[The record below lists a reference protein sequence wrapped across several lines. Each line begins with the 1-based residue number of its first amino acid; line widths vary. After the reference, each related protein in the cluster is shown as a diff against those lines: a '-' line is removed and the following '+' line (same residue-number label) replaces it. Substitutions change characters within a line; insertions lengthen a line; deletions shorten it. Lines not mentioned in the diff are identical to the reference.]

1 MIDLHTHSTA
11 SDGVLSPAQ
20 LVQHA
25 AEKKLTVLA
34 LTDHDTT
41 AGMQEAR
48 IEAEKQGIT
57 FLGGIEITVQW
68 TSGEFHLLGLGLTH
82 TSDKL
87 SDLIQFLKDARYQR
101 NSQMAQKLR
110 EQGVDITL
118 EEVQARF
125 DIPNIGRPHFAA
137 VLQEKGI
144 VRHRQQAFERYF
156 AKGRPCYVDRTG
168 ADLDAAIQAIVT
180 SGGVPVLAHPL
191 SLYVSWGRMEE
202 TMCSIRDHGVK
213 GLEAWHPGARVA
225 EAERFEQMAH
235 KLGMCVT
242 AGSDYH
248 GEAIRADR
256 HIGYTCGKKAIED
269 KYYFDE
275 LKPVLDANLQ

>member
-11 SDGVLSPAQ
+11 SDGVLTPQQ

-25 AEKKLTVLA
+25 AEKKLAVLA
-34 LTDHDTT
+34 FTDHDTT
-41 AGMQEAR
+41 ARIEEAQR
-48 IEAEKQGIT
+48 EAEKPGII

-68 TSGEFHLLGLGLTH
+68 TSGEFHLLGLGIKN
-82 TSDKL
+82 TSEEMKA
-87 SDLIQFLKDARYQR
+87 LIQFLKDARYQR

-110 EQGVDITL
+110 EEGVDITL
-118 EEVQARF
+118 EEVQKRF

-137 VLQEKGI
+137 LLEEKGI
-144 VRHRQQAFERYF
+144 VRRRQQAFDRYF

-168 ADLDAAIQAIVT
+168 ADLDAAIKAIVT
-180 SGGVPVLAHPL
+180 SGGLPVLAHPL

-202 TMCSIRDHGVK
+202 TLTNIRDHGVK

-225 EAERFEQMAH
+225 EAERFEQLAH

-248 GEAIRADR
+248 GEAVRADR
-256 HIGYTCGKKAIED
+256 HIGYTCGKKPIVD
-269 KYYFDE
+269 RYYFEE
-275 LKPVLDANLQ
+275 LKPLLESL

>member
-11 SDGVLSPAQ
+11 SDGVLTPQQ

-25 AEKKLTVLA
+25 GEKKLAVLA

-41 AGMQEAR
+41 AGIEEAQS
-48 IEAEKQGIT
+48 EAEKQGII

-68 TSGEFHLLGLGLTH
+68 TSGEFHLLGLGIKN
-82 TSDKL
+82 TSEEMKA
-87 SDLIQFLKDARYQR
+87 LIQFLKDARYQR

-118 EEVQARF
+118 EEVQKRF

-137 VLQEKGI
+137 VLEEKGI
-144 VRHRQQAFERYF
+144 VRRRQQAFDRYF

-168 ADLDAAIQAIVT
+168 ADLDAAIKAIVT
-180 SGGVPVLAHPL
+180 SGGLPVLAHPL

-202 TMCSIRDHGVK
+202 TLTNIRDHGVK

-225 EAERFEQMAH
+225 EAERFEQLAH

-248 GEAIRADR
+248 GEAVRADR
-256 HIGYTCGKKAIED
+256 HIGYTCGKKPID
-269 KYYFDE
+269 DRYYFEE
-275 LKPVLDANLQ
+275 LKPLLESL

>member
-11 SDGVLSPAQ
+11 SDGVLTPQQ

-25 AEKKLTVLA
+25 AEKKLAVLA

-41 AGMQEAR
+41 AGIEEAQR
-48 IEAEKQGIT
+48 EAEKQGII

-68 TSGEFHLLGLGLTH
+68 TSGEFHLLGLGIKN
-82 TSDKL
+82 TSEEMKA
-87 SDLIQFLKDARYQR
+87 LIQFLKDARYQR

-118 EEVQARF
+118 EEVQKRF

-137 VLQEKGI
+137 VLEEKGI
-144 VRHRQQAFERYF
+144 VRRRQQAFDRYF

-168 ADLDAAIQAIVT
+168 ADLDAAIKAIVT
-180 SGGVPVLAHPL
+180 SGGLPVLAHPL

-202 TMCSIRDHGVK
+202 TLTNIRDHGVK

-225 EAERFEQMAH
+225 EAERFEQLAH

-248 GEAIRADR
+248 GEAVRADR
-256 HIGYTCGKKAIED
+256 HIGYTCGKKPID
-269 KYYFDE
+269 DRYYFEE
-275 LKPVLDANLQ
+275 LKPLLESL

>member
-11 SDGVLSPAQ
+11 SDGVLTPQQ
-20 LVQHA
+20 LVHHA
-25 AEKKLTVLA
+25 AEKKLAVLA

-41 AGMQEAR
+41 AGIEEAER
-48 IEAEKQGIT
+48 EAEKQGII

-68 TSGEFHLLGLGLTH
+68 TSGEFHLLGLGIKN
-82 TSDKL
+82 TSEEMKA
-87 SDLIQFLKDARYQR
+87 LIQFLKDARYQR

-118 EEVQARF
+118 EEVQKRF

-137 VLQEKGI
+137 VLEEKGI
-144 VRHRQQAFERYF
+144 VRRRQQAFDRYF

-168 ADLDAAIQAIVT
+168 ADLDAAIKAIVT
-180 SGGVPVLAHPL
+180 SGGLPVLAHPL

-202 TMCSIRDHGVK
+202 TLTNIRDHGVK

-225 EAERFEQMAH
+225 EAERFEQLAH

-248 GEAIRADR
+248 GEAVRADR
-256 HIGYTCGKKAIED
+256 HIGYTCGKKPID
-269 KYYFDE
+269 DRYYFEE
-275 LKPVLDANLQ
+275 LKPLLESL

>member
-11 SDGVLSPAQ
+11 SDGVLTPQQ

-25 AEKKLTVLA
+25 AEKKLAVLA

-41 AGMQEAR
+41 AGIEEAQR
-48 IEAEKQGIT
+48 EAEKQGII

-68 TSGEFHLLGLGLTH
+68 TSGEFHLLGLGIKN
-82 TSDKL
+82 TSEEMKA
-87 SDLIQFLKDARYQR
+87 LIQFLKDARYQR

-110 EQGVDITL
+110 EEGVDITL
-118 EEVQARF
+118 EEVQKRF
-125 DIPNIGRPHFAA
+125 DIPNIGRPHFAS
-137 VLQEKGI
+137 VLEEKGI
-144 VRHRQQAFERYF
+144 VRRRQQAFDRYF

-168 ADLDAAIQAIVT
+168 ADLDAAIKAIVT
-180 SGGVPVLAHPL
+180 SGGLPVLAHPL

-202 TMCSIRDHGVK
+202 TLTNIRDHGVK

-225 EAERFEQMAH
+225 EAERFEQLAH

-248 GEAIRADR
+248 GEAVRADR
-256 HIGYTCGKKAIED
+256 HIGYTCGKKPID
-269 KYYFDE
+269 DRYYFEE
-275 LKPVLDANLQ
+275 LKPLLESL

>member
-11 SDGVLSPAQ
+11 SDGVLTPQQ

-25 AEKKLTVLA
+25 AEKKLAALA

-41 AGMQEAR
+41 AGIEEAQR
-48 IEAEKQGIT
+48 EAEKQGII

-68 TSGEFHLLGLGLTH
+68 TSGEFHLLGLGIKN
-82 TSDKL
+82 TSEEMKA
-87 SDLIQFLKDARYQR
+87 LIQFLKDARYQR
-101 NSQMAQKLR
+101 NSQMAEKLR
-110 EQGVDITL
+110 EQGVDITF
-118 EEVQARF
+118 EEVQKRF

-137 VLQEKGI
+137 VLEEKGI
-144 VRHRQQAFERYF
+144 VRRRQQAFDRYF

-168 ADLDAAIQAIVT
+168 ADLDAAIKAIVT
-180 SGGVPVLAHPL
+180 SGGLPVLAHPL

-202 TMCSIRDHGVK
+202 TLTNIRDHGVK

-225 EAERFEQMAH
+225 EAERFEQLAH

-248 GEAIRADR
+248 GEAVRADR
-256 HIGYTCGKKAIED
+256 HIGYTCGKKPID
-269 KYYFDE
+269 DRYYFEE
-275 LKPVLDANLQ
+275 LKPLLESL

>member
-11 SDGVLSPAQ
+11 SDGVLTPQQ

-25 AEKKLTVLA
+25 AEKKLAVLA

-41 AGMQEAR
+41 AGIEEAQS
-48 IEAEKQGIT
+48 EAEKQGII

-68 TSGEFHLLGLGLTH
+68 TSGEFHLLGLGIKN
-82 TSDKL
+82 TSEEMKA
-87 SDLIQFLKDARYQR
+87 LIQFLKDARYQR

-110 EQGVDITL
+110 EQGVNITL
-118 EEVQARF
+118 EEVQKRF

-137 VLQEKGI
+137 VLEEKGI
-144 VRHRQQAFERYF
+144 VRRRQQAFDRYF

-168 ADLDAAIQAIVT
+168 ADLDAAIKAIVT
-180 SGGVPVLAHPL
+180 SGGLPVLAHPL

-202 TMCSIRDHGVK
+202 TLTNIRDHGVK

-225 EAERFEQMAH
+225 EAERFEQLAH

-248 GEAIRADR
+248 GEAVRADR
-256 HIGYTCGKKAIED
+256 HIGYTCGKKPID
-269 KYYFDE
+269 DRYYFEE
-275 LKPVLDANLQ
+275 LKPLLESL

>member
-11 SDGVLSPAQ
+11 SDGVLTPQQ

-25 AEKKLTVLA
+25 AEKKLAVLA

-41 AGMQEAR
+41 AGIEEAQR
-48 IEAEKQGIT
+48 EAEKQGII

-68 TSGEFHLLGLGLTH
+68 TSGEFHLLGLGIKN
-82 TSDKL
+82 TSEEMKA
-87 SDLIQFLKDARYQR
+87 LIQFLKDARYQR

-118 EEVQARF
+118 EEVQKRF
-125 DIPNIGRPHFAA
+125 DIPNIGRPHFAS
-137 VLQEKGI
+137 VLEEKGI
-144 VRHRQQAFERYF
+144 VRRRQQAFDRYF

-168 ADLDAAIQAIVT
+168 ADLDTAIKAIVT
-180 SGGVPVLAHPL
+180 SGGLPVLAHPL

-202 TMCSIRDHGVK
+202 TLTNIRDHGVK

-225 EAERFEQMAH
+225 EAERFEQLAH

-248 GEAIRADR
+248 GEAVRADR
-256 HIGYTCGKKAIED
+256 HIGYTCGKKPID
-269 KYYFDE
+269 DRYYFEE
-275 LKPVLDANLQ
+275 LKPLLESI